1 MLCVPLKDAGEVIG
15 VISAFATRPGAFTA
29 HHQRVLEA
37 FGEQAGIAIHNARL
51 FEESVRRPVR
61 RARSSRPVAR

>member
-1 MLCVPLKDAGEVIG
+1 MLCVPLTDAGEVIG
-15 VISAFATRPGAFTA
+15 VISAFATRSGRVSPA

-51 FEESVRRPVR
+51 FEESVRRGP
-61 RARSSRPVAR
+61 